1 MSAKSA
7 NAPGKPMHPMTR
19 DDDKRALILRLK
31 RVEGQLRGVQ
41 QLIEKE
47 AACESVAQQM
57 SAARRALDKAFH
69 VMVGCM
75 LEQQMQID
83 HGDHGEHGGGAKRTR
98 EGVRH
103 VTDILSRYS

>member
-1 MSAKSA
+1 MSAKTPSEA
-7 NAPGKPMHPMTR
+7 GKPLHPMTQ

-41 QLIEKE
+41 QLIENE
-47 AACESVAQQM
+47 ASCEAVAQQM
-57 SAARRALDKAFH
+57 SAARRALEKAFH

-75 LEQQMQID
+75 LEQQMEQD
-83 HGDHGEHGGGAKRTR
+83 HGPATKKSR

>member
-7 NAPGKPMHPMTR
+7 NAPGKPMTR

-83 HGDHGEHGGGAKRTR
+83 HGDHGEHGAGAKRTR

>member
-1 MSAKSA
+1 MSGKSA
-7 NAPGKPMHPMTR
+7 SEPGKPMHPMTQ
-19 DDDKRALILRLK
+19 DEDKRALILRLK

-41 QLIEKE
+41 QLIANE
-47 AACESVAQQM
+47 ASCESVAQQM

-75 LEQQMQID
+75 LEQQVQSK
-83 HGDHGEHGGGAKRTR
+83 HGEHGAGAKKARD
-98 EGVRH
+98 GVRH

>member
-1 MSAKSA
+1 MSAKPASDSA
-7 NAPGKPMHPMTR
+7 MNSATTMHPMTQ
-19 DDDKRALILRLK
+19 DEDKRALILRLK
-31 RVEGQLRGVQ
+31 RVEGQLRGIQ
-41 QLIEKE
+41 QLIENE
-47 AACESVAQQM
+47 APCESVAQQM

-75 LEQQMQID
+75 LEQQMEQ
-83 HGDHGEHGGGAKRTR
+83 EHGAGSKKTR